1 MIYLTVIAGLEAL
14 VIAGL
19 VVALLLDR
27 KGCAELVAN
36 LDERHAQQVNRL
48 VAAIQRPD
56 IVQPSQPTKRLSP
69 EEYDR
74 MRQQARNNQLV
85 GTVQHARPE

>member
-1 MIYLTVIAGLEAL
+1 MLYLTVIAGLESA

-19 VVALLLDR
+19 VVALLLHS
-27 KGCAELVAN
+27 KGCAELAAN

-56 IVQPSQPTKRLSP
+56 LVQPAQQVRKRTPAEL
-69 EEYDR
+69 DAWR
-74 MRQQARNNQLV
+74 ARQQQFAQA
-85 GTVQHARPE
+85 GTVMHAKGD